1 MFTLIFMILL
11 FSVFGKLLSLSVKA
25 AWGITKVLFT
35 LVLLPII
42 LIALVIG
49 GLIYIAFPVLII
61 VGIVALFS
69 GSRT

>member
-1 MFTLIFMILL
+1 MFTLIFIILL

-25 AWGITKVLFT
+25 AWGFTKVLFT

-69 GSRT
+69 GTRT